1 MREDVEAG
9 FVVFELILM
18 RNRKAVS
25 LGNDSS
31 NSVGLVIIRLLRRI
45 IRLLGPIDIALVVF
59 RKGKPVR
66 DMGVGA
72 AFGGSVLSAA
82 SSKTSSATAGLRP
95 LPKRPD
101 DLLSGGRPEP

>member
-1 MREDVEAG
+1 MCEDVEAV

-45 IRLLGPIDIALVVF
+45 IRLLGPIDIALVV
-59 RKGKPVR
+59 RKCKPVR

-82 SSKTSSATAGLRP
+82 SSKTSSATAWVASTAKATG
-95 LPKRPD
+95 
-101 DLLSGGRPEP
+101 